1 MTTFE
6 KISALISFLLAAI
19 AFIQYKYIYLWNRKI
34 KSSEIL
40 SDLNYGSFA
49 KPRDEFVELVG
60 LESWQKGNY
69 DSFKKSANQQELE
82 KCHLLLE
89 KHLRTFTQIGID
101 INKKTIDFNTIFLGL
116 GFTIPRF
123 WEWSKTYI
131 TSLRESTD
139 ERHMHLEFQRIAEK
153 IIIQLEKNSD
163 KYKKIE
169 LKLEKKKNKL
179 TEKIRNGK
187 V

>member
-1 MTTFE
+1 MTIFE
-6 KISALISFLLAAI
+6 KISVLISFLLAVI

-40 SDLNYGSFA
+40 SDLNYGSFS
-49 KPRDEFVELVG
+49 KPRDEFIELIG
-60 LESWQKGNY
+60 INSWQNGTY
-69 DSFKKSANQQELE
+69 DSFKHSANQQELA
-82 KCHLLLE
+82 KCHFLLE

-101 INKKTIDFNTIFLGL
+101 INNKTIEFNTIFLGL

-123 WEWSKTYI
+123 WEWSKPYI
-131 TSLRESTD
+131 ESLRKKTG

-153 IIIQLEKNSD
+153 IISQLEKNSD
-163 KYKKIE
+163 KYRKIE
-169 LKLEKKKNKL
+169 LKLERKKNKL

>member
-6 KISALISFLLAAI
+6 KISALISFLLAVI

-40 SDLNYGSFA
+40 SDLNYGNFA
-49 KPRDEFVELVG
+49 KPRDEFIELVG
-60 LESWQKGNY
+60 LESWQKENY
-69 DSFKKSANQQELE
+69 ESFKKNASKEDMK
-82 KCHLLLE
+82 KCHLLME

-101 INKKTIDFNTIFLGL
+101 VNKKTIDFNTIFLGL

-123 WEWSKTYI
+123 WEWSKPYI
-131 TSLRESTD
+131 SSLRDITG
-139 ERHMHLEFQRIAEK
+139 ERHLHLEFQRLSEK
-153 IIIQLEKNSD
+153 IICQLKKNSE
-163 KYKKIE
+163 KYRKIE
-169 LKLEKKKNKL
+169 HKLESKKNKL

>member
-1 MTTFE
+1 MTSFE
-6 KISALISFLLAAI
+6 IITASISLFLVAI
-19 AFIQYKYIYLWNRKI
+19 AFIQYKYVYLWNRKI

-40 SDLNYGSFA
+40 SDLNYGDFA
-49 KPRDEFVELVG
+49 NSRDEFIEFVG

-69 DSFKKSANQQELE
+69 EGFRQKATREDII

-89 KHLRTFTQIGID
+89 KHLRVFTQIGID
-101 INKKTIDFNTIFLGL
+101 INKGTIDFNTIFLGL
-116 GFTIPRF
+116 GYTIPRF
-123 WEWSKTYI
+123 WEWSEPYI
-131 TSLRESTD
+131 SFLRDETG
-139 ERHMHLEFQRIAEK
+139 ERHLHLEFQRIAEK
-153 IIIQLEKNSD
+153 IILQLEKNSK

-169 LKLEKKKNKL
+169 KKLESKKLKL